1 MQKCLTEMSM
11 KEYLHNVN
19 LIIEEDI
26 VYLNL
31 GKSQSKHFKE
41 ITHIFEAS
49 SGVIK
54 IEIMHVGPI
63 AV

>member
-1 MQKCLTEMSM
+1 M

-54 IEIMHVGPI
+54 IEIIHVGPI